1 MINFRNIKFIKSA
14 INKEDALL
22 DLPNVVFI
30 GRSNVGKSTLINLIA
45 DNKGLAF
52 VSKRPGQTKLLN
64 YFNVDRKFYLVDA
77 PGYGYR
83 KTGKKDDFD
92 KMMDSYFNE
101 NESLKLVIWLLDS
114 RRTLSK
120 EDIDFYEFLKAL
132 NVKSLLV
139 FTKSDKLNQSEK
151 SKVIKMAKENLS
163 EFEYIL
169 TSSLN
174 KRNIEDLRKKI
185 ETKLYED

>member
-77 PGYGYR
+77 PGSGYR

-120 EDIDFYEFLKAL
+120 EDIDFYEFLKDL

>member
-1 MINFRNIKFIKSA
+1 MINFRNIRFIKSA
-14 INKEDALL
+14 TNKEDALL

-92 KMMDSYFNE
+92 KMMDSYFTD

-114 RRTLSK
+114 RRELSK
-120 EDIDFYEFLKAL
+120 EDIDFYEFL
-132 NVKSLLV
+132 NQVQVPSLIV
-139 FTKSDKLNQSEK
+139 FTKSDKINQSEK
-151 SKVIKMAKENLS
+151 AKITRLAKEKLPT
-163 EFEYIL
+163 FDYTF

-174 KRNIEDLRKKI
+174 KRNIDDLRTKI
-185 ETKLYED
+185 ASFID

>member
-1 MINFRNIKFIKSA
+1 MINFRNIKFIKSS

-120 EDIDFYEFLKAL
+120 EDIDFYEFLKDL

-185 ETKLYED
+185 EIKLYED

>member
-1 MINFRNIKFIKSA
+1 MINYRNIRFIKSA

-64 YFNVDRKFYLVDA
+64 YFNVDKKFYLVDA

-92 KMMDSYFNE
+92 KMMDSYFTE

-114 RRTLSK
+114 RRELSK
-120 EDIDFYEFLKAL
+120 EDIDFYELLTTL
-132 NVKSLLV
+132 NTNSLVV
-139 FTKSDKLNQSEK
+139 FTKSDKLNQSGK
-151 SKVIKMAKENLS
+151 AQITKLAKEKLS
-163 EFEYIL
+163 EFDYVL

-174 KRNIEDLRKKI
+174 KRNIESLRMKI
-185 ETKLYED
+185 QDVLTKN

>member
-120 EDIDFYEFLKAL
+120 EDIDFYEFLKDL

-185 ETKLYED
+185 ETKLYKD

>member
-1 MINFRNIKFIKSA
+1 
-14 INKEDALL
+14 
-22 DLPNVVFI
+22 
-30 GRSNVGKSTLINLIA
+30 
-45 DNKGLAF
+45 
-52 VSKRPGQTKLLN
+52 
-64 YFNVDRKFYLVDA
+64 
-77 PGYGYR
+77 
-83 KTGKKDDFD
+83 
-92 KMMDSYFNE
+92 MDSFASYFNE

-120 EDIDFYEFLKAL
+120 EDIDFYEFLKDL